1 MVKGQLEVGD
11 KTLMIDI
18 ADDDKKPEIKDP
30 QLAKVYARLLEVR
43 EKRNLVLPRPSRLR
57 EKYVQYGV
65 EKELK
70 LRDYQVQAV
79 VHLLMMSRFFL
90 GEDCGLGKCKTLDS
104 RVLTD
109 KGLLRLGD
117 LAPKGIPLVPDTF
130 YPLAEPLRVWT
141 GQEWADVRRFYYG
154 GVKPIRRI
162 KTKRGYETTGSFV
175 HPLWVRRSD
184 GIETFVP
191 TKDLQ
196 IGDWCC
202 IVRSEVEFPQEEP
215 NLPVPDLSKMGL
227 VTIEQVPG
235 YIFRATKSHT
245 INFIRDYFDSDRLVD
260 KDAIGVSSA
269 SERLLRDVQ
278 MLLLR
283 FGILSSRCSKEINDH
298 TYWQLTICDEDAGT
312 FERII
317 GSALPRKKNLPSVLR
332 GSPPRSNYD
341 PIVSITEEFQEVADI
356 EVDDPSHAFVSDGFL
371 NHNTI
376 ECISAL
382 CHIWDRM
389 PDHKVI
395 VLTTKSAAPQWVS
408 EFQKFTAGVKTFLC
422 RGSKAKRQ
430 EIRAAFMMT
439 KEPCVLVMNYRTA
452 VVDIT
457 DMQGWKGASII
468 FDEAT
473 AFKSTTAQVHQV
485 CKHLSFQAV
494 RTWALSGTLIKNNLM
509 EGYGIYNVVV
519 PGLFGSKNRF
529 MQDYCIIQ
537 MQRIANGRQIPI
549 VKGYRKKDIVAFKR
563 VIDPYFLGRPK
574 HEVAPELPPLTTR
587 EIRVELTP
595 EQSKKYDEALSG
607 LLTIGGEEK
616 ETTKLTSIIYCQ
628 EIADH
633 PILIKAEGE
642 SSKMEAL
649 IEILTEGDLAGEKV
663 IIFTRFR
670 QMVNHAIPVLKEH
683 KVPCVRVTG
692 DENDMQRKAAMETFQ
707 NPESNVNVIWITMAG
722 GDAINLQ
729 AAKAI
734 IFYDS
739 PWSAGDYI
747 QCLGRM
753 IRIGSEHENVFAYHM
768 IADGTVDERVQE
780 VLNKKMA
787 LIEAVIGKRV
797 KGEKGDPIEFK
808 AGGEI
813 DDLFSLLKQDAVKR
827 TRGRK

>member
-1 MVKGQLEVGD
+1 
-11 KTLMIDI
+11 
-18 ADDDKKPEIKDP
+18 
-30 QLAKVYARLLEVR
+30 
-43 EKRNLVLPRPSRLR
+43 LVLPRPSRLR

-79 VHLLMMSRFFL
+79 VHLLMMSRFL
-90 GEDCGLGKCKTLDS
+90 
-104 RVLTD
+104 
-109 KGLLRLGD
+109 LGD
-117 LAPKGIPLVPDTF
+117 DTG
-130 YPLAEPLRVWT
+130 T
-141 GQEWADVRRFYYG
+141 G
-154 GVKPIRRI
+154 KSL
-162 KTKRGYETTGSFV
+162 TT
-175 HPLWVRRSD
+175 
-184 GIETFVP
+184 I
-191 TKDLQ
+191 
-196 IGDWCC
+196 
-202 IVRSEVEFPQEEP
+202 
-215 NLPVPDLSKMGL
+215 
-227 VTIEQVPG
+227 
-235 YIFRATKSHT
+235 A
-245 INFIRDYFDSDRLVD
+245 
-260 KDAIGVSSA
+260 
-269 SERLLRDVQ
+269 
-278 MLLLR
+278 
-283 FGILSSRCSKEINDH
+283 
-298 TYWQLTICDEDAGT
+298 
-312 FERII
+312 
-317 GSALPRKKNLPSVLR
+317 
-332 GSPPRSNYD
+332 
-341 PIVSITEEFQEVADI
+341 
-356 EVDDPSHAFVSDGFL
+356 
-371 NHNTI
+371 
-376 ECISAL
+376 AL
-382 CHIWDRM
+382 CHLWDRD
-389 PDHKVI
+389 PDMKVI
-395 VLTTKSAAPQWVS
+395 VLTTKSASAQWVS
-408 EFQKFTAGVKTFLC
+408 EFQKFTIGIQTFLC
-422 RGSKAKRQ
+422 RGTKTQRQ
-430 EIRAAFMMT
+430 AVRTAYMRAT
-439 KEPCVLVMNYRTA
+439 GPCVLVLNYRTA

-457 DMQGWKGASII
+457 DMQGWKGYSLVT
-468 FDEAT
+468 DEGT
-473 AFKSTTAQVHQV
+473 AYKSTGAQAHQV
-485 CKHLSFQAV
+485 CKHLSFQAK
-494 RTWALSGTLIKNNLM
+494 RTWCLTATLIKNNLM